1 MARLAGDIAGY
12 AATPERLA
20 VLQRDLL
27 VPLELE
33 MLAGRAEFSTR
44 SGAISYLRS
53 RLPLPGTTALPG
65 APNSANTGNSL
76 PGAGGPATPKGPRR
90 KHTTG

>member
-20 VLQRDLL
+20 VLQRNLL

-33 MLAGRAEFSTR
+33 VLAGRAEFSTR
-44 SGAISYLRS
+44 SSAVSYLRS
-53 RLPLPGTTALPG
+53 RLPCPEAAALPG
-65 APNSANTGNSL
+65 VATGANTGNPL
-76 PGAGGPATPKGPRR
+76 PGAGRPATPKGPRR
-90 KHTTG
+90 KHAD